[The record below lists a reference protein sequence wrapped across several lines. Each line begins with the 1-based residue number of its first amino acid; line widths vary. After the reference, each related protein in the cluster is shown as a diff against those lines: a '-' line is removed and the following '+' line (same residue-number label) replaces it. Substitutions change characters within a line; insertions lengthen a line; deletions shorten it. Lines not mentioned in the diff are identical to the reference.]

1 MSISKIN
8 FNFNVKKQLLE
19 LIFDSITEVEVDKST
34 ELVVDS
40 NELLQKT
47 HPYFYIRMGKIAM
60 KKKLLVS
67 K

>member
-1 MSISKIN
+1 MSSSNSKKRNI
-8 FNFNVKKQLLE
+8 V
-19 LIFDSITEVEVDKST
+19 IDIVIEVDKST
-34 ELVVDS
+34 ELVDDS
-40 NELLQKT
+40 IGLLQKT

>member
-1 MSISKIN
+1 MSSSNSKKRNI
-8 FNFNVKKQLLE
+8 V
-19 LIFDSITEVEVDKST
+19 IDIVIEVDKST
-34 ELVVDS
+34 ELVDDS
-40 NELLQKT
+40 NGLLQKT

>member
-1 MSISKIN
+1 MSKIEHVW
-8 FNFNVKKQLLE
+8 FTLLH
-19 LIFDSITEVEVDKST
+19 IKIIIVIDIVFEVDKST
-34 ELVVDS
+34 ELVNSS